1 MHKVFTF
8 FWLFISVVIGGTST
22 TTITTLPV
30 FIYGKD
36 DAVIEVVEFCSMYC
50 SACDHFKD
58 TTFSKVEKHY
68 IASGQLRW
76 TQIPFAIDFGD
87 ILMLAYMKHL
97 PIDQY
102 RQAEKWYKSFRA
114 NSSFTSEDE
123 LHKQL
128 IIGLKSKF
136 PILKDIQPVKHEEID
151 VIVQETVR
159 LAEQYKLKHYPTF
172 LIDGQCVSVSEI
184 KDLLDKKLK
193 QLRK

>member
-1 MHKVFTF
+1 MRKLLLVVCLAF
-8 FWLFISVVIGGTST
+8 SVSIGAPSKLQ
-22 TTITTLPV
+22 ITTLPV
-30 FIYGKD
+30 FVYGKD

-58 TTFSKVEKHY
+58 TTFPEVEQHY

-76 TQIPFAIDFGD
+76 IRIPFAIDFGD

-102 RQAEKWYKSFRA
+102 QHAEKWYTSFRA

-123 LHKQL
+123 FHKQL
-128 IIGLKSKF
+128 SVGLKNKF
-136 PILKDIQPVKHEEID
+136 SIFKDIQPVKHEEID
-151 VIVQETVR
+151 GIVQETVR
-159 LAEQYKLKHYPTF
+159 LAEHYKLKHYPTF
-172 LIDGQCVSVSEI
+172 LIDGQRVSASVI

-193 QLRK
+193 ELRK